1 MVAAKFTQPESDLN
15 LDAQELRSGL
25 TSQGGLFVNGVSFNK
40 PFDHAEPQL
49 LACEVLVA
57 SPI

>member
-1 MVAAKFTQPESDLN
+1 MAKFTQPGSDLN
-15 LDAQELRSGL
+15 VDAQELRFGL

-49 LACEVLVA
+49 LASEVLMT